1 MTEAITI
8 AAIFLGMGSMVAI
21 PLAVLMGLPTLAYV
35 ARGWLNLKERELEL
49 HRLEVA
55 MRIRETHLLPN
66 YVDTRDPDQLLAW
79 ARADAEVVHAGIRTR
94 H

>member
-1 MTEAITI
+1 MTDAITI

-35 ARGWLNLKERELEL
+35 ARGWLTLKERELEL

-55 MRIRETHLLPN
+55 MRIRDTHQLPH
-66 YVDTRDPDQLLAW
+66 YVDSRDPEQLLAW
-79 ARADAEVVHAGIRTR
+79 ARADAEVLHAAVKTR